1 MHTLAHFLFIGN
13 VSESLSAFDLRSWSQ
28 HLLRF
33 VILVFIAVIL
43 HWIAR
48 RVLLRLITRLAT
60 ISKNRWDD
68 LLVEHKVF
76 NRAAHIAPALV
87 IYVGA
92 HFLML
97 SNALTAHVQAVAL
110 AYIALMAL
118 SVFTS
123 LLNALNAAY
132 RTYPFARGRDIKGII
147 QMVQIITWLV
157 GGIFV
162 LAMLMGQSPWK
173 FLGSI
178 GALSAILMLV
188 FKDSILGLVASIQV
202 SINDMVQ
209 VGDWIEM
216 PKYGADGDVID
227 ISLHTVK
234 IQNWD
239 KTISTIPTYALVAD
253 PVKNWRGMSE
263 SGGRRIKRAVNI
275 DMNTA
280 KFCTEEMLDRF
291 ERFELL
297 RDYLRE
303 RRAEVSNFNQKLE
316 VSTDELI
323 NGRRL
328 TNLGCFRAYLVAY
341 LRNHPMISDQLTFLV
356 RHLAPIDR
364 GLPIEVYVFSA
375 DQKWAN
381 YENIQADI
389 FDHLLAAIPE
399 FDLAVF
405 QSPSGRD
412 FQLLASNRKPD
423 NS

>member
-1 MHTLAHFLFIGN
+1 MNLGMWGDRLVRLA
-13 VSESLSAFDLRSWSQ
+13 
-28 HLLRF
+28 
-33 VILVFIAVIL
+33 ILVLIAFTL

-48 RVLLRLITRLAT
+48 RVLLGLVVRLAAR
-60 ISKNRWDD
+60 SKNHWDD
-68 LLVEHKVF
+68 FMVEHKVF

-92 HFLML
+92 HFLL
-97 SNALTAHVQAVAL
+97 LPQLLTKYVQTIAL

-118 SVFTS
+118 TMIAA
-123 LLNALNAAY
+123 LLNAGYAVY
-132 RTYPFARGRDIKGII
+132 RTYPFSAGREIKGIV
-147 QMVQIITWLV
+147 QMVKIIVWIF
-157 GGIFV
+157 GGILI
-162 LAMLMGQSPWK
+162 LALLMDVSPWK
-173 FLGSI
+173 FLGGL
-178 GALSAILMLV
+178 GALSAIVLLV

-202 SINDMVQ
+202 SANDMVQ

-227 ISLHTVK
+227 ISLNTVK
-234 IQNWD
+234 VQNWD
-239 KTISTIPTYALVAD
+239 KTISTIPTYALVAE

-263 SGGRRIKRAVNI
+263 SGGRRIKRAVHI

-280 KFCTEEMLDRF
+280 KFCTEEMMDRF

-297 RDYLRE
+297 QDYLKE
-303 RRAEVSNFNQKLE
+303 RRVEVSDFNRDRA

-356 RHLAPIDR
+356 RHLAPTDR
-364 GLPIEVYVFSA
+364 GLPIEVYVFST

-399 FDLAVF
+399 FDLSVF

-412 FQLLASNRKPD
+412 FQSFAHAKEK
-423 NS
+423 

>member
-1 MHTLAHFLFIGN
+1 MNTQLSAMIIGN
-13 VSESLSAFDLRSWSQ
+13 LNASLRALNLDTWV
-28 HLLRF
+28 LLLVRLA
-33 VILVFIAVIL
+33 ILVLIAMTL

-48 RVLLRLITRLAT
+48 RVILRLVTRLTAR
-60 ISKNRWDD
+60 SKNHWDD
-68 LLVEHKVF
+68 ILVEHHVF
-76 NRAAHIAPALV
+76 SRAAHIAPALV
-87 IYVGA
+87 IYAGA
-92 HFLML
+92 HFL
-97 SNALTAHVQAVAL
+97 ALPDPRTDYVQNLAL
-110 AYIALMAL
+110 AYIALISLTVITA
-118 SVFTS
+118 
-123 LLNALNAAY
+123 LLNAANEIY
-132 RTYPFARGRDIKGII
+132 RTYPFSKGRNIKGVI
-147 QMVQIITWLV
+147 QMVQIVAWLI
-157 GGIFV
+157 GGIFI
-162 LAMLMGQSPWK
+162 LALLMDKTPWK
-173 FLGSI
+173 LLGGL
-178 GALSAILMLV
+178 GALSAILLLV

-202 SINDMVQ
+202 SANNMVQ

-227 ISLHTVK
+227 ISLNTVK
-234 IQNWD
+234 VQNWD
-239 KTISTIPTYALVAD
+239 KTIATIPTYALVAD

-275 DMNTA
+275 DMSTA

-297 RDYLRE
+297 RDYLGE
-303 RRAEVSNFNQKLE
+303 RRAEVSEFNRE
-316 VSTDELI
+316 RVVSTEELI

-356 RHLAPIDR
+356 RHLAPTDK
-364 GLPIEVYVFSA
+364 GLPIEVYVFST

-412 FQLLASNRKPD
+412 FKSLMSR
-423 NS
+423 